1 VAVLALKSLTM
12 WSTGRQLRCAPLPPI
27 TTGVMCKGGEVFH
40 QYDVVRIIA
49 LYEQFRGPTVWLG
62 SEAPTV
68 GDEATIIDVHEKP
81 SLAYDLESVALDG
94 STKWAA
100 TFKSGDADLELVSKI
115 T

>member
-1 VAVLALKSLTM
+1 
-12 WSTGRQLRCAPLPPI
+12 
-27 TTGVMCKGGEVFH
+27 MCKGSEVFH
-40 QYDVVRIIA
+40 QFDVVRITAI
-49 LYEQFRGPTVWLG
+49 YEQFSGSSVWLG

-81 SLAYDLESVALDG
+81 LLAYDLESVALDG